1 MIDAKGALLDRENLC
16 FVSVDDGVDF
26 SLASTLH
33 CNTSIV
39 TTSIQAIV
47 VDKPSDDDLRG
58 WYSLTH
64 GPERLAALNVS

>member
-33 CNTSIV
+33 F
-39 TTSIQAIV
+39 
-47 VDKPSDDDLRG
+47 
-58 WYSLTH
+58 
-64 GPERLAALNVS
+64 